1 LNIINITSILLK
13 KNMTGFLYY
22 SVSSGLTENEIF
34 EIDKEVGEN
43 RKVVYELVANLPL
56 NGKRKIKKCASTL
69 YLCFPLLNL

>member
-1 LNIINITSILLK
+1 
-13 KNMTGFLYY
+13 MTGFLYY